1 MACRYVG
8 IILCALTLS
17 ACSQPEVRP
26 GPMAPI
32 SELAFR
38 IEQGGTVCSATA
50 IGPSK
55 LLTSSHCLAD
65 YPLLLV
71 NGTAAGVVSV
81 VHDGNDHA
89 VVVVTMRF
97 LAWAKVV
104 GPPALGEVVEYHGNP
119 LRFHQLYRR
128 GYVAGVDRTGVILD
142 VNGYNG
148 DSGAGVF
155 NTKGEVVGVISGL
168 TRGEFRVIAMFPFA
182 FKGGELL

>member
-1 MACRYVG
+1 MKLYLLA
-8 IILCALTLS
+8 ALLLTGCS
-17 ACSQPEVRP
+17 APEVKAP
-26 GPMAPI
+26 PPI
-32 SELAFR
+32 SSLTYR
-38 IEQGGTVCSATA
+38 IEMAGMVCSATA

-55 LLTSSHCLAD
+55 LLTASHCLSGS
-65 YPLLLV
+65 PLLLV
-71 NGTAAGVVSV
+71 NGTAAGVMSV

-89 VVVVTMRF
+89 VVVVTTRF
-97 LAWAKVV
+97 ATWAKVV

-119 LRFHQLYRR
+119 LSFQQLYRR

-142 VNGYNG
+142 VNGYHG
-148 DSGAGVF
+148 DSGAGAF